1 LTSYG
6 DVVISKI
13 LNLLKKEL
21 DMNTIPVDAGFNG
34 VKQKLTTEQLFD
46 YLGTS
51 VKGLTNQEAS
61 DRLLKY
67 GKNVLQ
73 EVKGKPIILKFLSQF
88 THVMAIM
95 LWIAGIGAFIARM
108 PELGIAVWSVNI
120 INGLFSFWQ
129 EFQAEKATEALK
141 KILPSYSRVMRDGEI
156 QRILSESIVPGD
168 LIFLEE
174 GESISADARLISTSE
189 LRVNQSTLTGESRP
203 VNRFA
208 EPISGEGLT
217 EAETPNLVFAGTFVA
232 AGSGKAIVYATGM
245 NTAFGK
251 IARLTQEV
259 GEDLSPLQK
268 EMQSVTKVVTA
279 IAIGVG
285 VIFFALAKIFA
296 GINWLESFILA
307 LGMIVAFVPEG
318 LEPTVTLSLA
328 MATKRMAKRNA
339 LIKKLSAVETLGC
352 TTVIC
357 TDKTGTLTQNEMTVQ
372 SVWLPKVREGLLLG
386 REIKVSG
393 TGYEPKGELTENS
406 ALVVAKS
413 DESLLRVLLT
423 MARCNTA
430 KLVSPDS
437 ESPRWTVI
445 GDPTEAAL
453 LVAAGKAGLSKE
465 DIQGEIIAELPFD
478 SRRKRMSVVQ
488 LERNSQGFIRVV
500 SSKGGIREILDTCT
514 QIRLGTEIQ
523 PLTQEFISK
532 IIMVNDEY
540 ARRGLRVLAASQKMM
555 NPEDQDYSMESLESG
570 QTFLGFMAMMDPP
583 RPDVAKA
590 VEVCHK
596 AGIRIIMITGDYGLT
611 AETIARRIGIVQSEH
626 VRVVT
631 GVELESMDERALKK
645 AVSGEVI
652 FARVAPEHKLR
663 VVSAL
668 QSLGQVV
675 AVTGDGV
682 NDAPALKKA
691 NIGVAMG
698 ISGADVAKEAADMI
712 LTDDNFHSIVNAIEE
727 GRAVYENIKRFT
739 TYIFTSNT
747 PEAVPFMLF
756 ALSGGRIPVAL
767 PVMHVLA
774 VDLGTDIVPAL
785 GLGAE
790 PPEDGV
796 MDMPPRKL
804 SDHLITGQL
813 LKRAYLILGPVQ
825 SVVAML
831 AFYFFYWSNGYA
843 GQWLDLPGSGK
854 VYLAATAMAFGG
866 VVATQIGNLFAQRAT
881 HRSIFKIPLFNN
893 KFVWFGV
900 LTEIMLTLAIVY
912 LPFMQRFIGTA
923 GFNLKYWLFLIA
935 WIPILP
941 LVDSVY
947 KSFMNKNNSDRE
959 RLTQKGESI

>member
-1 LTSYG
+1 MDKL
-6 DVVISKI
+6 
-13 LNLLKKEL
+13 
-21 DMNTIPVDAGFNG
+21 PVDAGFNS
-34 VKQKLTTEQLFD
+34 VKQKLTIEQLFES
-46 YLGTS
+46 LGTGF
-51 VKGLTNQEAS
+51 KGLTNQEAL
-61 DRLLKY
+61 DRLSRF
-67 GKNVLQ
+67 GKNALQ
-73 EVKGKPIILKFLSQF
+73 EVRGKPLILKFLAQF

-95 LWIAGIGAFIARM
+95 LWIAGIGAFVARM

-141 KILPSYSRVMRDGEI
+141 RILPSFSRVMRDGEV
-156 QRILSESIVPGD
+156 QRVLSEDIVPGD

-174 GESISADARLISTSE
+174 GESISADARLINSAE

-203 VNRFA
+203 VSRSA
-208 EPISGEGLT
+208 DPVSGEGLT
-217 EAETPNLVFAGTFVA
+217 ESETPNLIFAGTFVA

-245 NTAFGK
+245 NTAFGR
-251 IARLTQEV
+251 IARLTQQV
-259 GEDLSPLQK
+259 NDDLSPLQK

-279 IAIGVG
+279 IAVGVG
-285 VIFFALAKIFA
+285 VIFFVLAKVFA
-296 GINWLESFILA
+296 QINWLESFILA

-372 SVWLPKVREGLLLG
+372 SVWLPTITDGHLHG
-386 REIKVSG
+386 RAIMVTGS
-393 TGYEPKGELTENS
+393 GYEPRGEMIENNQP
-406 ALVVAKS
+406 VVPKN
-413 DESLLRVLLT
+413 DNSLLRILLT

-430 KLVSPDS
+430 KLVSPNT
-437 ESPRWTVI
+437 ESPRWSVI

-453 LVAAGKAGLSKE
+453 LVAAGKAGLSRE
-465 DIQGEIIAELPFD
+465 EVQGDIMAELPFD

-488 LERNSQGFIRVV
+488 LERTAQGFERVV
-500 SSKGGIREILDTCT
+500 NSKGGIREILDTCT
-514 QIRLGTEIQ
+514 QIQIGAEKQ
-523 PLTQEFISK
+523 PLTEELLSQ
-532 IIMVNDEY
+532 IMQVNDDY
-540 ARRGLRVLAASQKMM
+540 ARRGLRVLAASQKLMAQD
-555 NPEDQDYSMESLESG
+555 ELDYSVDAIENG

-611 AETIARRIGIVQSEH
+611 AETIARNIGIIKGEH
-626 VRVVT
+626 VRIVT
-631 GVELESMDERALKK
+631 GVELENMDDAALES
-645 AVSGEVI
+645 AVSDEVI

-698 ISGADVAKEAADMI
+698 ISGSDVAKEAADMI

-756 ALSGGRIPVAL
+756 ALSGGRIPIAL

-790 PPEDGV
+790 PPEEGV
-796 MDMPPRKL
+796 MDVPPRKL
-804 SDHLITGQL
+804 SDHLITRQL
-813 LKRAYLILGPVQ
+813 LTRAYLVLGPVQ

-831 AFYFFYWSNGYA
+831 AFYFFFWRNGFP
-843 GQWLDLPGSGK
+843 GQWLDLPGTGQI
-854 VYLAATAMAFGG
+854 YLAATAMAFSS
-866 VVATQIGNLFAQRAT
+866 VVVTQIGNLFTQRAT
-881 HRSIFKIPLFNN
+881 HRSILKVPLFNN
-893 KFVWFGV
+893 RFIWLGIFS
-900 LTEIMLTLAIVY
+900 EIALTLAIVY

-923 GFNLKYWLFLIA
+923 AFDPKYWLFLIA

-947 KSFMNKNNSDRE
+947 KSLKNRRTSIRE
-959 RLTQKGESI
+959 RLTRKGESI

>member
-1 LTSYG
+1 
-6 DVVISKI
+6 
-13 LNLLKKEL
+13 
-21 DMNTIPVDAGFNG
+21 MNMMPASTGFND
-34 VKQKLTTEQLFD
+34 VKQQLTTEQLFES
-46 YLGTS
+46 LETGLQ
-51 VKGLTNQEAS
+51 GLTNEEAS
-61 DRLLKY
+61 DRLSRF

-73 EVKGKPIILKFLSQF
+73 EVKGKPLILKFLTQF

-95 LWIAGIGAFIARM
+95 LWIAGIGAFVARM
-108 PELGIAVWSVNI
+108 PELGIAVWAVNI

-141 KILPSYSRVMRDGEI
+141 RILPSYSRVMRDGEV
-156 QRILSESIVPGD
+156 QRVLSEDIVPGD

-174 GESISADARLISTSE
+174 GESISADARLISSSE

-203 VNRFA
+203 VSRSA
-208 EPISGEGLT
+208 DPVTGEGLT
-217 EAETPNLVFAGTFVA
+217 ESETPNLIFAGTFVA

-245 NTAFGK
+245 NTSFGR

-259 GEDLSPLQK
+259 GDDLSPLQK
-268 EMQSVTKVVTA
+268 EMQSVTKIVTV
-279 IAIGVG
+279 IAVGVG
-285 VIFFALAKIFA
+285 VIFFVLAKFFA
-296 GINWLESFILA
+296 QISWLESFILA

-372 SVWLPKVREGLLLG
+372 SVWLPSIADGKLHG
-386 REIKVSG
+386 RAIFITG
-393 TGYEPKGELTENS
+393 IGYEPKGDLKENN
-406 ALVVAKS
+406 ALIDAKR
-413 DESLLRVLLT
+413 DTPLLRMLLT

-430 KLVSPDS
+430 KIVAPDA
-437 ESPRWTVI
+437 EIPRWSVI

-453 LVAAGKAGLSKE
+453 LVAAGKAGLTKE
-465 DIQGEIIAELPFD
+465 TIQGEIIAELPFD

-488 LERNSQGFIRVV
+488 LERTAQGFDRVV
-500 SSKGGIREILDTCT
+500 YTKGGIRETLDICT
-514 QIRLGTEIQ
+514 SIQLGSEKL
-523 PLTQEFISK
+523 PLTEDLINQ
-532 IIMVNDEY
+532 IMQVNDDF
-540 ARRGLRVLAASQKMM
+540 ARRGLRVLAASQKTMSH
-555 NPEDQDYSMESLESG
+555 EDVDYSMDALESG

-590 VEVCHK
+590 VDVCHK

-611 AETIARRIGIVQSEH
+611 AETIARKIGIVKSEN

-631 GVELESMDERALKK
+631 GVELERMDEAALEE

-698 ISGADVAKEAADMI
+698 ISGSDVAKEAADMI

-756 ALSGGRIPVAL
+756 ALTGGRIPIAL

-790 PPEDGV
+790 PPEEGV
-796 MDMPPRKL
+796 MDIPPRKL
-804 SDHLITGQL
+804 SDHLITRQL
-813 LKRAYLILGPVQ
+813 LTRAYLVLGPVQ
-825 SVVAML
+825 SIVAML
-831 AFYFFYWSNGYA
+831 AFYLLYWTNGFP
-843 GQWLDLPGSGK
+843 GQWLDLPDSGDI
-854 VYLAATAMAFGG
+854 YLAATAMAFSG
-866 VVATQIGNLFAQRAT
+866 VVATQIGNLFTQRAT
-881 HRSIFKIPLFNN
+881 HRSILKVPLFNN
-893 KFVWFGV
+893 RYIWLGIVS
-900 LTEIMLTLAIVY
+900 EILITLGIVY
-912 LPFMQRFIGTA
+912 VPFLQRFIGTA
-923 GFNLKYWLFLIA
+923 AFDPKYWLFLIA

-941 LVDSVY
+941 LVDSIY
-947 KSFMNKNNSDRE
+947 KSFKKRRNSTRE
-959 RLTQKGESI
+959 RLTREGESI

>member
-1 LTSYG
+1 
-6 DVVISKI
+6 
-13 LNLLKKEL
+13 
-21 DMNTIPVDAGFNG
+21 MNTIPVSAGFNE
-34 VKQKLTTEQLFD
+34 VKQKLTKEQLFES
-46 YLGTS
+46 LGT
-51 VKGLTNQEAS
+51 GLQGLSNQEAAE
-61 DRLLKY
+61 RLSQV

-73 EVKGKPIILKFLSQF
+73 EVKGKPLIFRFLSQF

-95 LWIAGIGAFIARM
+95 LWIAGIGAFIANM

-129 EFQAEKATEALK
+129 EYQAEKATEALK
-141 KILPSYSRVMRDGEI
+141 KILPSYSRVMRDGEV
-156 QRILSESIVPGD
+156 QRILSEDIVPGD

-189 LRVNQSTLTGESRP
+189 LRVNQSTLTGESHP
-203 VNRFA
+203 VNRSSD
-208 EPISGEGLT
+208 PVSGEGLN
-217 EAETPNLVFAGTFVA
+217 EAETPNLIFAGTFVA
-232 AGSGKAIVYATGM
+232 AGSGKAIAYATGM
-245 NTAFGK
+245 NTAFGR

-259 GEDLSPLQK
+259 GNDLSPLQK

-279 IAIGVG
+279 LAIGVG
-285 VIFFALAKIFA
+285 VILFILAKIFA
-296 GINWLESFILA
+296 KIDWIESFILA

-328 MATKRMAKRNA
+328 MATKRMVKRNA

-372 SVWLPKVREGLLLG
+372 SVWLPAFNNGVFSG
-386 REIKVSG
+386 RSIMVSG
-393 TGYEPKGELTENS
+393 TGYEPRGELTENS
-406 ALVVAKS
+406 KRVEAKM
-413 DESLLRVLLT
+413 DNTLLQVFLT

-430 KLVSPDS
+430 KLVPPES
-437 ESPRWTVI
+437 EGSRWSVI

-453 LVAAGKAGLSKE
+453 LVAAGKAGLSRDE
-465 DIQGEIIAELPFD
+465 IQGDIVAELPFD

-488 LERNSQGFIRVV
+488 LDRNIHGFIRVV
-500 SSKGGIREILDTCT
+500 NTKGGIREILDICT
-514 QIRLGTEIQ
+514 SIQLGSERQ
-523 PLTQEFISK
+523 PLTEELANQ
-532 IIMVNDEY
+532 IMLINDEY
-540 ARRGLRVLAASQKMM
+540 ARRGLRVLAASQKTMTE
-555 NPEDQDYSMESLESG
+555 EDLEYSMDDLESG

-611 AETIARRIGIVQSEH
+611 AETIARNIGIIQGDH

-631 GVELESMDERALKK
+631 GVELETMDEKALEE

-698 ISGADVAKEAADMI
+698 ISGSDVAKEAADMI
-712 LTDDNFHSIVNAIEE
+712 LTDDNFQSIVSAIEE

-739 TYIFTSNT
+739 TYIFTSNA
-747 PEAVPFMLF
+747 PEAIPFMFF
-756 ALSGGRIPVAL
+756 ALSAGRIPIAL

-774 VDLGTDIVPAL
+774 VDLGTDMVPAL

-790 PPEDGV
+790 PPEEGV
-796 MDMPPRKL
+796 MDVPPRKL
-804 SDHLITGQL
+804 SDHLITGEL
-813 LKRAYLILGPVQ
+813 LARAYLILGPVE
-825 SVVAML
+825 SLVAML
-831 AFYFFYWSNGYA
+831 AFYFFYWTNGYK
-843 GQWLDLPGSGK
+843 GLWIDLPDSGSI
-854 VYLAATAMAFGG
+854 YLAATAMAFSG
-866 VVATQIGNLFAQRAT
+866 VVVTQIGNLFTQRAT
-881 HRSIFKIPLFNN
+881 HRSIFKVPLFNN
-893 KFVWFGV
+893 RFIWLGV
-900 LTEIMLTLAIVY
+900 ISEIILALAIVY
-912 LPFMQRFIGTA
+912 LPFMQRFIGTTS
-923 GFNLKYWLFLIA
+923 FDPRYWLVLIV
-935 WIPILP
+935 WIPALP
-941 LVDSVY
+941 LVDSLF
-947 KSFMNKNNSDRE
+947 KAIRNRQNSIRE
-959 RLTQKGESI
+959 RLTRKGESI